1 VSPRSLRVLQR
12 AQRTTRRLH
21 ATGESVLR
29 ANGIIDRATIRDY
42 YSPLQFVQRWGA
54 WA

>member
-12 AQRTTRRLH
+12 AQRITIRFRVTEER
-21 ATGESVLR
+21 VLR
-29 ANGIIDRATIRDY
+29 ANGVIDRATIRDY
-42 YSPLQFVQRWGA
+42 YSPLQFVQRWKA